1 MEIIRFEIPGEA
13 QAQMRPRA
21 TTINGQVRMYDHK
34 KSRNYK
40 SYVQEVAAPHMPDKP
55 IEGPI
60 EMKVTVYK
68 GLLKSFNKKKRQEA
82 LDGILLPTSRPDA
95 DNLAKSFMDAL
106 NGMAY
111 KDDSQIVTLIAEKRY
126 AEEPYVFIEI
136 QTL

>member
-34 KSRNYK
+34 KSRDYK
-40 SYVQEVAAPHMPDKP
+40 AYVQQTAKPYMPKEP
-55 IEGPI
+55 ITEP
-60 EMKVTVYK
+60 VTMRVIIYK
-68 GLLKSFNKKKRQEA
+68 GLLKSFSKKKRQEA
-82 LDGILLPTSRPDA
+82 LDGILLPDKKPDV
-95 DNLAKSFMDAL
+95 DNLAKTFMDAL

>member
-34 KSRNYK
+34 KSRDYK
-40 SYVQEVAAPHMPDKP
+40 TYVQEIAAYHMPSTP

-60 EMKVTVYK
+60 EMRVTIYK
-68 GLLKSFNKKKRQEA
+68 EVLKSFSKKKRQEA
-82 LDGILLPTSRPDA
+82 LDGIHLPVTRPDV
-95 DNLAKSFMDAL
+95 DNLAKTFMDAL

-136 QTL
+136 QSV